1 MRIWRMVN
9 VVFLA
14 FSLCRI
20 GYADDTNGSDSP
32 RARLSPLAGDSWN
45 FGTQRRKTCCAIPS
59 GSTSIVGHLEP
70 ILLGFYPIAGW
81 GLTIGQVHVLVSPT
95 LWPLCS
101 LLFSCHLQRLHAR
114 GSTMSDS
121 RGGCNGLRGFGRW
134 GKDPGDQVQEAEAQT
149 RLKQGPH
156 DNLHAAAVSFRL
168 WKKTCLAD
176 MCYQRCQSPKRLLRQ
191 IWQVAKKI
199 ANHFVAGPH
208 VWWTNWACICSSQRE
223 TGLSKN
229 VVMQLDACLIGIHAT
244 VGNRICLTWNFL
256 LIAVLPVSF
265 TCCSHMKLW
274 DSHSYDNFHIQ
285 NRQWSI
291 DLKNLISAL
300 EAHIVSRVA
309 RGDPIFLCLGWLQQV
324 TEGWGKVTSQIAE
337 G

>member
-1 MRIWRMVN
+1 MRFWRMVN

-20 GYADDTNGSDSP
+20 VFTNDTNGSNAP
-32 RARLSPLAGDSWN
+32 RSRLSSLACDCWN
-45 FGTQRRKTCCAIPS
+45 IGTQGRVTIGAIPS

-134 GKDPGDQVQEAEAQT
+134 GKNPWDQVQEAEAQT

-156 DNLHAAAVSFRL
+156 EM
-168 WKKTCLAD
+168 CLAD
-176 MCYQRCQSPKRLLRQ
+176 MCYLRCQSPKRLLQQ
-191 IWQVAKKI
+191 IWRVAKKI

-208 VWWTNWACICSSQRE
+208 VWWINWACICWSQKE
-223 TGLSKN
+223 TGLSDQK
-229 VVMQLDACLIGIHAT
+229 M
-244 VGNRICLTWNFL
+244 
-256 LIAVLPVSF
+256 
-265 TCCSHMKLW
+265 
-274 DSHSYDNFHIQ
+274 
-285 NRQWSI
+285 
-291 DLKNLISAL
+291 
-300 EAHIVSRVA
+300 
-309 RGDPIFLCLGWLQQV
+309 
-324 TEGWGKVTSQIAE
+324 
-337 G
+337 

>member
-1 MRIWRMVN
+1 MRFWRMVN

-20 GYADDTNGSDSP
+20 VFTNDTNGSNAP
-32 RARLSPLAGDSWN
+32 RSRLSSLACDCWN
-45 FGTQRRKTCCAIPS
+45 IGTQGRVTIGAIPS

-134 GKDPGDQVQEAEAQT
+134 GKNPWDQVQEAEAQM

-156 DNLHAAAVSFRL
+156 E
-168 WKKTCLAD
+168 
-176 MCYQRCQSPKRLLRQ
+176 M
-191 IWQVAKKI
+191 
-199 ANHFVAGPH
+199 
-208 VWWTNWACICSSQRE
+208 CSSRHVLPQMSISQE
-223 TGLSKN
+223 TAPTNLTSGEKDCEPLRCRASRVMNQLSVHLLKSERN
-229 VVMQLDACLIGIHAT
+229 RIIKKCSHAIGSCLIGIHET

-256 LIAVLPVSF
+256 LIAVLAVSF
-265 TCCSHMKLW
+265 IRCGHMKIVSEALTSRTW
-274 DSHSYDNFHIQ
+274 APHL
-285 NRQWSI
+285 R
-291 DLKNLISAL
+291 LISWPQSWRVVIQCFCAS
-300 EAHIVSRVA
+300 VGCDRSYKFGGKSRP
-309 RGDPIFLCLGWLQQV
+309 RLQ
-324 TEGWGKVTSQIAE
+324 KVKRNTCYRLQ
-337 G
+337 